1 MNRILILLASL
12 LFVGESFAFPPCPT
26 SGYRDNCFGT
36 HTWADGNEY
45 AGEFKDNQF
54 HGQGTLTLLD
64 GSKFDGEWKGGKP
77 YGQGTFTFA
86 DGREYAAEYKDG
98 EFKLFRMKRGNV
110 YEDQITMEHM
120 GGTYIGEVSDGVPH
134 GHGTLTFADGTK
146 YVGEFRGQ
154 KFWYGAKYDN
164 SGRLIATYSAGV
176 EEENVDLGPQI
187 KALHEKLQ
195 VFLKEAFYL
204 TPGPISEGT
213 LDNPGP
219 PISETCPADVAKR
232 IQAVFD
238 EEIKKLYEPV
248 KRELVLETSSQ
259 LVNKL
264 VNQFSQPDARL
275 IVDALGQSLNWSKEE
290 QEAFNNTDLGKRSQ
304 HVLFSDLMRAMEQ
317 LGQRFAQVFPEA
329 FEKTE
334 TRLKLEGITKVNEDN
349 WCLEN

>member
-45 AGEFKDNQF
+45 VGEFKDNQF

-176 EEENVDLGPQI
+176 EEENVDLGHLQWVSKPCRCLFHITPAIPNRHFIPSSLLFFIHNSQL
-187 KALHEKLQ
+187 ALNGGCFQAELPPNGHR
-195 VFLKEAFYL
+195 
-204 TPGPISEGT
+204 TPRLGSNNGSGDIRDGM
-213 LDNPGP
+213 
-219 PISETCPADVAKR
+219 VAKR
-232 IQAVFD
+232 NLA
-238 EEIKKLYEPV
+238 
-248 KRELVLETSSQ
+248 
-259 LVNKL
+259 
-264 VNQFSQPDARL
+264 
-275 IVDALGQSLNWSKEE
+275 ALGPLLLS
-290 QEAFNNTDLGKRSQ
+290 GR
-304 HVLFSDLMRAMEQ
+304 
-317 LGQRFAQVFPEA
+317 
-329 FEKTE
+329 
-334 TRLKLEGITKVNEDN
+334 
-349 WCLEN
+349 C

>member
-1 MNRILILLASL
+1 MDLDLHFLGLDLHYSGHWVHLI
-12 LFVGESFAFPPCPT
+12 
-26 SGYRDNCFGT
+26 R
-36 HTWADGNEY
+36 
-45 AGEFKDNQF
+45 
-54 HGQGTLTLLD
+54 TLRPFYL
-64 GSKFDGEWKGGKP
+64 
-77 YGQGTFTFA
+77 
-86 DGREYAAEYKDG
+86 
-98 EFKLFRMKRGNV
+98 
-110 YEDQITMEHM
+110 
-120 GGTYIGEVSDGVPH
+120 
-134 GHGTLTFADGTK
+134 
-146 YVGEFRGQ
+146 
-154 KFWYGAKYDN
+154 
-164 SGRLIATYSAGV
+164 
-176 EEENVDLGPQI
+176 DLGPLFFGPGSIFSQRI
-187 KALHEKLQ
+187 WTLGP
-195 VFLKEAFYL
+195 FYL